1 MFSFVQA
8 CIDWT
13 ELLIEGVVERRKLAK
28 REAAALIDRLGPS
41 AFGAAQQVAQLA
53 RQRGDKRA
61 TALWLQ
67 VAKEIAR
74 QEAPKQN

>member
-13 ELLIEGVVERRKLAK
+13 ELLIEGVIERRRLAK
-28 REAAALIDRLGPS
+28 HEATALIDQVGPS
-41 AFGAAQQVAQLA
+41 AFDTAQQIAQLT
-53 RQRGDKRA
+53 RQRGDKGA
-61 TALWLQ
+61 TAHWLQ

-74 QEAPKQN
+74 REARG